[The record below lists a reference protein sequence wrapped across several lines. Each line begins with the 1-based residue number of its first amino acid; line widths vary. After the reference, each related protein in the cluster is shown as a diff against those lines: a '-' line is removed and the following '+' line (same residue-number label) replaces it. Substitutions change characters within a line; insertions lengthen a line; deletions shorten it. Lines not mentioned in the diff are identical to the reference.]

1 MKFVVDSSVW
11 IDFLNNTSNEKTAFL
26 DNNLSN
32 SIILLGDIVKLEI
45 LQGIKDDDQFKKV
58 RSSLDEFIL
67 VQMMLPSYTVEYAE
81 MDRTLRKKGITI
93 RKTIDTIIAGYCILH
108 NLPLLQRDRDFKPF
122 ETEFGLTL
130 L

>member
-1 MKFVVDSSVW
+1 MRFVVDSSVW

-26 DNNLSN
+26 DKNLSS

-58 RSSLDEFIL
+58 KSTLAEFIL
-67 VQMMLPSYTVEYAE
+67 VQMMLPSYAVEYAE
-81 MDRTLRKKGITI
+81 MYRTLRKNGITI